1 MKILLIS
8 AHPVETSFNAAIQ
21 KTALAA
27 LRRAGHEVDHLD
39 LYAENFNPVLSRE
52 ERLGYHE
59 IPANR
64 GPVQPY
70 VDRLMAAEGIV
81 FVFPTWCYG
90 LPAILKGWFDRVLLP
105 GVSFNLGADG
115 IARPAL
121 THIKRVIGISTYGRP
136 WWVATFLVGNPPK
149 KQIMRYF
156 RLLTAGR
163 AKMNWLAHYDMNRA
177 TDKTRSDF
185 LAKIDRTLGGVR

>member
-21 KTALAA
+21 KTAIAA
-27 LRRAGHEVDHLD
+27 LARAGHTVDHLD

-59 IPANR
+59 IPGNR
-64 GPVQPY
+64 APVAPY

-105 GVSFNLGADG
+105 GVSFNLGEDG

-177 TDKTRSDF
+177 TDKTRADF
-185 LAKIDRTLGGVR
+185 LAKIDRTLGSVR

>member
-1 MKILLIS
+1 MS

-21 KTALAA
+21 KTAIAA
-27 LRRAGHEVDHLD
+27 LERAGHVVDHLD

-59 IPANR
+59 IPGNR
-64 GPVQPY
+64 GPVQQY

-90 LPAILKGWFDRVLLP
+90 VPAILKGWFDRVLLP
-105 GVSFNLGADG
+105 GVSFNLGEDG

-121 THIKRVIGISTYGRP
+121 THIKRVIGISTFGRP

-177 TDKTRSDF
+177 TDKTRGDF
-185 LAKIDRTLGGVR
+185 LTKIDRTLGDIR